1 MRKTAFI
8 LMLSILFSWS
18 CVPSRKNGILQRV
31 DSLLVGEHYD
41 SAYHEIISM
50 DTLFENDEDRAHYQL
65 LLVRTSYLT
74 DNTLASDEVIDQA
87 IDYYMRSGDMENLS
101 ESYYYKAA
109 CNHERGNKPEAMQ
122 FYKQAE
128 EAGNQTHN
136 LGLKYKIAESIA
148 KINHQSG
155 NNTLQLNYARKA
167 LALALESEN
176 RNWTAYSYFNL
187 CKAFQDIGNID
198 SLSVYAKELIPRLGD
213 IYAEDLPHFLSLIG
227 FMYYKKGDYPQAK
240 KYYEESLNHKEIA
253 LTLGNLAD
261 VYVMEGDVD
270 KAYSLWKKAFLL
282 EDGSRKDIILY
293 DMLQYDLSHHQN
305 LENVCERMYDLFT
318 IRDSMTNAFKDRT
331 LLELQQN
338 YDDEVENHQHEK
350 SVMKWM
356 IAALLLFLLL
366 LLTASYLKYKSYK
379 ARIALDQNQMQ
390 IMQYSNEIKQL
401 ETELHTSE
409 EKANRYESLLQEYT
423 NRIESIE
430 KSDAGIESKLDIQGN
445 QMADLKKE
453 NEALQKD
460 IKYNNHK
467 IEELKQKITDIVEKS
482 SPMLNR
488 GKLLYDSIM
497 SGSTTSKWNKTDYEC
512 FVEYYKALNWG
523 DYESAE
529 KQYGKLT
536 HHNALYVIL
545 NKMGKSNSEI
555 CDIMGINSN
564 SLRSIKFR
572 LQRKS
577 GK

>member
-1 MRKTAFI
+1 MAVV
-8 LMLSILFSWS
+8 S
-18 CVPSRKNGILQRV
+18 VN
-31 DSLLVGEHYD
+31 
-41 SAYHEIISM
+41 
-50 DTLFENDEDRAHYQL
+50 
-65 LLVRTSYLT
+65 
-74 DNTLASDEVIDQA
+74 VI
-87 IDYYMRSGDMENLS
+87 
-101 ESYYYKAA
+101 A
-109 CNHERGNKPEAMQ
+109 C
-122 FYKQAE
+122 QAE
-128 EAGNQTHN
+128 FVLSYCHVATSTYIEAYTYR
-136 LGLKYKIAESIA
+136 LVVVFVVVVAVIAFEI
-148 KINHQSG
+148 
-155 NNTLQLNYARKA
+155 
-167 LALALESEN
+167 
-176 RNWTAYSYFNL
+176 L
-187 CKAFQDIGNID
+187 CI
-198 SLSVYAKELIPRLGD
+198 V
-213 IYAEDLPHFLSLIG
+213 
-227 FMYYKKGDYPQAK
+227 AK
-240 KYYEESLNHKEIA
+240 K
-253 LTLGNLAD
+253 
-261 VYVMEGDVD
+261 
-270 KAYSLWKKAFLL
+270 
-282 EDGSRKDIILY
+282 
-293 DMLQYDLSHHQN
+293 
-305 LENVCERMYDLFT
+305 
-318 IRDSMTNAFKDRT
+318 
-331 LLELQQN
+331 LQQN

-512 FVEYYKALNWG
+512 FVEYYKALNWA